1 MTAEEL
7 AEVQQLADAGE
18 HDAARERL
26 RTIEFYPLPRSLI
39 EPLARLYWQL
49 GYAEMAGRLW
59 YDVSEASGP
68 EVEQA
73 VAAFERSYGDH
84 PRLVLDTLCELPFRG
99 TPGNERMKRLEQR
112 VNALPK
118 RVTRQQTWR
127 QWLTER
133 VLFFGCAT
141 VLCLLI
147 VLMVAGAM
155 AIISELRR

>member
-1 MTAEEL
+1 MTADEL
-7 AEVQQLADAGE
+7 DEVQQLADAGE

-26 RTIEFYPLPRSLI
+26 RTIEFYPLPRSRI

-59 YDVSEASGP
+59 YVTAASRP

-73 VAAFERSYGDH
+73 IAAFERANGDH
-84 PRLVLDTLCELPFRG
+84 PRVVLDTLCEMPFGG
-99 TPGNERMKRLEQR
+99 TPGNERLKRLEQR
-112 VNALPK
+112 VNALP
-118 RVTRQQTWR
+118 RRNASPQTWR

-133 VLFFGCAT
+133 AIFFGCAT
-141 VLCLLI
+141 VLCLSI